1 MELKHDFIF
10 VCKVCGKKIAKNKD
24 PHGMCGGKEYS
35 IDCCDEQMK
44 RIFPKGKCVGV
55 LGKSYMRTK
64 YSDALAVSMS
74 QIAEHREKFPD
85 VKMDG
90 QGRPGFDTVQQQDK
104 YLGAI
109 GMRKDPQKIR
119 KIKQLT

>member
-1 MELKHDFIF
+1 MELKHDWTF
-10 VCKVCGKKIAKNKD
+10 VCGVCERVIEKD
-24 PHGMCGGKEYS
+24 EDPYDGDYNTECCGES
-35 IDCCDEQMK
+35 MQ
-44 RIFPKGKCVGV
+44 RIYPNHKQFHIVGAA
-55 LGKSYMRTK
+55 YMRTK

-85 VKMDG
+85 IKMDG